1 MMRAATV
8 AALRSARAGRKSRSP
23 GCAIISSPRGC
34 GVSRTR
40 SNCWPKSPSP
50 SNGRQKPISRPRHK
64 APKQFSTS
72 PTRHCQE
79 ISPSNARRRSI
90 WRGSEATMPEM
101 TLVQAVNL
109 ALARAMAEDASVL
122 VVGEDVGAEGGVFRA
137 TEGLLR
143 RFGAD
148 RVLDTPL
155 AEGVIAGLSVGLAAQ
170 GFRPVSEIQFTGFIY
185 PTIDQLV
192 NHAARLR
199 TRTRGRLTC
208 PMVMRSPYG
217 AGIRAVEHHSES
229 PEAMFVHV
237 PGLRVVIPS
246 SPARAYGLLLAAIRD
261 PDPVVFLEPTRLYRA
276 AREEVEDNGAAL
288 PLDTCFV
295 LREGSDITLVTWG
308 ATTKETLAA
317 ADWLEADGVS
327 TEVVDVATLKPL
339 DGDGL
344 LASVAKTGRC
354 VIVHEAP
361 LTGGVGAEI
370 AARIAERG
378 LVSLLA
384 PIERV
389 AGWDTVMPLPR
400 LEQQYLPSEARILA
414 AARRVLAYQ

>member
-1 MMRAATV
+1 
-8 AALRSARAGRKSRSP
+8 
-23 GCAIISSPRGC
+23 
-34 GVSRTR
+34 
-40 SNCWPKSPSP
+40 
-50 SNGRQKPISRPRHK
+50 
-64 APKQFSTS
+64 
-72 PTRHCQE
+72 
-79 ISPSNARRRSI
+79 
-90 WRGSEATMPEM
+90 MPEI

-137 TEGLLR
+137 TEGLLD

-155 AEGVIAGLSVGLAAQ
+155 AEGLIAGVSVGLAAQ

-185 PTIDQLV
+185 PAIDQLV
-192 NHAARLR
+192 NHASRLR
-199 TRTRGRLTC
+199 NRTRGRLTC
-208 PMVMRSPYG
+208 PMVVRSPYG

-229 PEAMFVHV
+229 PEAMFVHI

-276 AREEVEDNGAAL
+276 AREEVEDDGAA
-288 PLDTCFV
+288 
-295 LREGSDITLVTWG
+295 
-308 ATTKETLAA
+308 
-317 ADWLEADGVS
+317 
-327 TEVVDVATLKPL
+327 LKPL
-339 DGDGL
+339 DSEGL

-361 LTGGVGAEI
+361 MTGGVGAEI
-370 AARIAERG
+370 AARVAERG

-400 LEQQYLPSEARILA
+400 LDQQYLPSEARILA
-414 AARRVLAYQ
+414 AARRALAYQ